1 VRIAGVLP
9 SLLLLWSPVPIQ
21 VAADSLRHA
30 EILRKHEAS
39 FGGRAAVAQAG
50 DLYLE
55 GTFEEGRAP
64 VAFRA
69 WIRRV
74 PFAIREEYEHAG
86 DPSSV
91 FVSDGAYAWE
101 LRPDGKSQPMP
112 NTGAIALLDW
122 AFFASFAYL
131 DRVEA
136 WYQQPIRLPD
146 VAGGPEGIVDRIEC
160 AGARVTTPADSTWV
174 LGFDPGD
181 GRLHGM
187 YEEGPEDYR
196 WKRFGAWKPFG
207 PVVLP
212 TVRVS
217 GSRKHDEV
225 AILTLRDIRTGQKHP
240 SELFAGSP
248 AAGLPPL
255 KLLSRLQLVRT
266 AVPGS
271 AAFLLPDVRIND
283 KIPCTGQIDTG
294 GSGLSVQ
301 PQAASLV
308 PLPPLSITTV
318 TGGAGDARVTR
329 TWVESLDLGGHR
341 LVQLPACIAWHPLFP
356 EIPLSKQPAVTL
368 GGLRLME
375 CAPVLDLAG
384 STLFRRARPVLPLG
398 ELPNH
403 EARKAA
409 AVIELPFTPLGYGE
423 TLGTVA
429 VTLPGSDQRLTM
441 LLDTGFA
448 PCLRISA
455 RGIARA
461 KLPGDRETW
470 IARGAI
476 PVRMRGIEGVAG
488 EELLVRLDAF
498 TLGPITFERPWVM
511 IGLGQMEGTG
521 SPDGLVGAG
530 ALLACARVGFDL
542 AERKLELEP
551 GAAMKR
557 TEDGSWIVPPSG
569 EFLGLLLLAPDAEV
583 AAREARKPSAAADIA
598 SLVHASLPRVREVFN
613 GTRADRAGVRV
624 ADLLLSI
631 DGQPCEGASMDAICS
646 SLWAAPGKTVRL
658 VVRRG
663 NEEREVAVV
672 P

>member
-1 VRIAGVLP
+1 
-9 SLLLLWSPVPIQ
+9 LLLLPPVSIQ
-21 VAADSLRHA
+21 VNADALRHA

-39 FGGRAAVAQAG
+39 FGGRAALAQAG

-55 GTFEEGRAP
+55 GTFEEGRGP
-64 VAFRA
+64 VTFRA
-69 WIRRV
+69 WIRRD

-86 DPSSV
+86 DPSRV
-91 FVSDGAYAWE
+91 FISDGAYAWE

-122 AFFASFAYL
+122 AFFTSFAYL

-136 WYQQPIRLPD
+136 WSQQPVRLPD
-146 VAGGPEGIVDRIEC
+146 VAGGPEGIVNRIEC
-160 AGARVTTPADSTWV
+160 VGAFVTTPADSTWM
-174 LGFDPGD
+174 LGFDPRD

-187 YEEGPEDYR
+187 CEEGLEDYR

-225 AILTLRDIRTGQKHP
+225 AILTLLEIRTGQRHP

-248 AAGLPPL
+248 SAGLPPL

-271 AAFLLPDVRIND
+271 AAFLLPLVRIND
-283 KIPCTGQIDTG
+283 KVLCTGQIDTG
-294 GSGLSVQ
+294 ASALSVQ
-301 PQAASLV
+301 PQVSSLAL
-308 PLPPLSITTV
+308 LPPLSITTA

-329 TWVESLDLGGHR
+329 TWVDSLDLGGHR
-341 LVQLPACIAWHPLFP
+341 LVQLPAHIARHPLFP

-368 GGLRLME
+368 GGLRFME

-384 STLFRRARPVLPLG
+384 STLSLRARPVLPLR
-398 ELPNH
+398 ELPGPDG
-403 EARKAA
+403 RKAATPA
-409 AVIELPFTPLGYGE
+409 AVIELPFTPLGSGE

-429 VTLPGSDQRLTM
+429 VTIPGSDQRLTM

-476 PVRMRGIEGVAG
+476 PVIMHGIEGVGG

-511 IGLGQMEGTG
+511 IGLGHMEGTG

-530 ALLACARVGFDL
+530 ALIACARVGFDL
-542 AERKLELEP
+542 AARKLELEP

-557 TEDGSWIVPPSG
+557 SEDGSWIVPPSG

-583 AAREARKPSAAADIA
+583 AAQEAIKPSAASDIA
-598 SLVHASLPRVREVFN
+598 ASVHASLPRVREVFS

-631 DGQPCEGASMDAICS
+631 DGRACEGASMDAICA

-663 NEEREVAVV
+663 NEEREIAVV